1 MESFIENSFLAKH
14 KKMLFIKMGLYAG
27 IDLLFVLLAMTFLFT
42 GNLVLNQ
49 YVPAF
54 AVLLILILTYTAIS
68 FKVQSFNPLL
78 LFAMFALGVG
88 MGILLFSASWW
99 VLIPAAIF
107 LHWRISSYLQIKDP
121 SIEVSSGNVLI
132 FLFISAASLFSGSI
146 RQLENTYLVYSLLFL
161 LFAFIGTFTSFQRM
175 LASDSTGVKKSIY
188 KPFALLLIVFVS
200 GGILAAASSVVSQ
213 GVYWL
218 LEKVFWLFSFLV
230 NPIFSILIELRDSI
244 MKFFESNPEKGDGN
258 KIEQQT
264 YDESQLGTLGD
275 GLSFSWVDE
284 ALLALLVFFAI
295 IYLFK
300 KRKTTLHLSLN
311 EGTTPVMMTRAGGEA
326 DTHNQKEQ
334 IEYSKARDA
343 IRKSMEML
351 EKEAYK
357 NEVGRLPN
365 ENVQAWFARIDLEEN
380 AQFFTIYE
388 RVRYGRG
395 VPEQDEVDLFTKRI
409 REHIE
414 SLNTRHE

>member
-27 IDLLFVLLAMTFLFT
+27 IDLLFVLLAITFLFT
-42 GNLVLNQ
+42 GDIVLNQ
-49 YVPAF
+49 YVPSF
-54 AVLLILILTYTAIS
+54 AMMLVLILTYKAIS

-78 LFAMFALGVG
+78 LFAVFGLGVG
-88 MGILLFSASWW
+88 IGILLFSASWW
-99 VLIPAAIF
+99 VLLPAAIF

-132 FLFISAASLFSGSI
+132 FLFISAVSLFSGSI

-161 LFAFIGTFTSFQRM
+161 LFAFIGTFTSIQRM
-175 LASDSTGVKKSIY
+175 LANENKGEKSIY
-188 KPFALLLIVFVS
+188 KPFALLLTALLS
-200 GGILAAASSVVSQ
+200 EGILAAFSSVVSQ

-230 NPIFSILIELRDSI
+230 NPIFSILIKLRDLI
-244 MKFFESNPEKGDGN
+244 MKFFESNPEKGGGN
-258 KIEQQT
+258 EFEQQV
-264 YDESQLGTLGD
+264 YNESQLPTLGD
-275 GLSFSWVDE
+275 GLSFTWLNE
-284 ALLALLVFFAI
+284 ALLALLVCFAI
-295 IYLFK
+295 IYLVK
-300 KRKTTLHLSLN
+300 KRKTSLHLSSSG
-311 EGTTPVMMTRAGGEA
+311 GTKPVMTTRVAGAA
-326 DTHNQKEQ
+326 DTYNQKEQ
-334 IEYSKARDA
+334 VEYSKARDA

-351 EKEAYK
+351 EEEAYK

-365 ENVQAWFARIDLEEN
+365 ENVQAWFARIDLKES

>member
-27 IDLLFVLLAMTFLFT
+27 IDLLFVLLAITFLFT
-42 GNLVLNQ
+42 GDIVLNQ
-49 YVPAF
+49 YVPSF
-54 AVLLILILTYTAIS
+54 AMMLVLILTYKAIS

-78 LFAMFALGVG
+78 LFAVFGLGVG
-88 MGILLFSASWW
+88 IGILLFSASWW
-99 VLIPAAIF
+99 VLLPAAIF

-132 FLFISAASLFSGSI
+132 FLFISAVSLFSGSI

-161 LFAFIGTFTSFQRM
+161 LFAFIGTFTSIQRM
-175 LASDSTGVKKSIY
+175 LANENKGEKSIY
-188 KPFALLLIVFVS
+188 KPFALLLTALLS
-200 GGILAAASSVVSQ
+200 GGILAAFSSVVSQ

-230 NPIFSILIELRDSI
+230 NPIFSILIKLRDLI
-244 MKFFESNPEKGDGN
+244 MKFFESNPEKGGGN
-258 KIEQQT
+258 EFEQQV
-264 YDESQLGTLGD
+264 YNESQLPTLGD
-275 GLSFSWVDE
+275 GLSFTWLNE
-284 ALLALLVFFAI
+284 ALLALLVCFAI
-295 IYLFK
+295 IYLVK
-300 KRKTTLHLSLN
+300 KRKTSLHLSSSG
-311 EGTTPVMMTRAGGEA
+311 GTKPVMTTRVAGAA
-326 DTHNQKEQ
+326 DTYNQKEQ
-334 IEYSKARDA
+334 VEYSKARDA

-351 EKEAYK
+351 EEEAYK

-365 ENVQAWFARIDLEEN
+365 ENVQAWFARIDLKES